1 MRTPPPEGHTRCQ
14 QCAQD
19 FSIGSGA
26 PSLRKKGVTLTTA
39 CSVACRDKLNVNHKK
54 YMQTDKGQ
62 AARVRKR
69 STETGKAT
77 AKRTTDA
84 LIERRRTDSKEYLKY
99 RLGHAARMIW
109 TGRCYVNKCTLLA
122 ENTQFQSPLDLRN
135 LLYMRAHAVGIALGE
150 GIIMHHVIPQ
160 EWYDYENPTD
170 VRNCWHPNNLSIQKP
185 SETRHWHL
193 DPNRLV
199 NYPAELFPSA
209 YPKDVLFAAAR
220 QDQGRKLHSELVLA
234 RQ

>member
-1 MRTPPPEGHTRCQ
+1 MRPPPAEGHARCQ
-14 QCAQD
+14 QCAHE
-19 FSIGSGA
+19 FLIGSGA
-26 PSLRKKGVTLTTA
+26 PSLRIKGATLTTA
-39 CSVACRDKLNVNHKK
+39 CSVACRNKLNVNHKR
-54 YMQTDKGQ
+54 YMQTNKGQ

-69 STETGKAT
+69 NTETGKAT

-99 RLGHAARMIW
+99 RLGHAARKIW
-109 TGRCYVNKCTLLA
+109 TGECYVTKCKLLA

-135 LLYMRAHAVGIALGE
+135 LLSIRAHAVGIARGE

-160 EWYDYENPTD
+160 EWYDYDNPTD
-170 VRNCWHPNNLSIQKP
+170 VHNCWHPDNLSIQKP

-209 YPKDVLFAAAR
+209 YPKNVLLAAAR
-220 QDQGRKLHSELVLA
+220 QDQGRKLHSDLVLA